1 MVDLALK
8 NGADAIKN
16 QSHIL
21 DEEMIPEAKKLNPP
35 TQSSIYDV
43 IKKNL
48 MKFEDEKKLKR

>member
-21 DEEMIPEAKKLNPP
+21 DEEMIPKQKKLNPP
-35 TQSSIYDV
+35 TQI
-43 IKKNL
+43 L
-48 MKFEDEKKLKR
+48 LFTM